1 MNIEEMYREEIARE
15 FEKLKEKEVGSE
27 EHLKISDNISKL
39 TDRLVE
45 MDKVSRESYDKI
57 ESRMMDNALRT
68 SQMKNERIIHWVKI
82 GGEVVIVTMSLAG
95 AIWGTVV
102 SINFEKEGTMTTQA
116 GRGWLSRILRTR

>member
-1 MNIEEMYREEIARE
+1 MNIEQMYREEIARE

-45 MDKVSRESYDKI
+45 MDKVSKESYDKI

-116 GRGWLSRILRTR
+116 GRGWLNRILRVR